1 METLPI
7 EVPKQGET
15 AEKLARFLAP
25 DDPVRLSPT
34 AFFRYVACP
43 LRFYFHSV
51 ARLEPDDEI
60 SEEVDAPM
68 FGTIVHAALQR
79 LYAPFV
85 GKTGYGEVLRA
96 LTRSS
101 EVEKAVV
108 AAINENYLQD
118 VEATVEDYSGNLLLV
133 KDIVIRYI
141 RGGVLPYDA
150 AHDDFTVEGL
160 EERIGQEFA
169 FESAGKSLRV
179 VFGGLADRIDRLPD
193 GTLRVVDYKTG
204 EPHLDFQGV
213 EALFRGEA
221 KQRQSNIL
229 QTLLYSMMLFHS
241 RGVDAE
247 PTLYYVRAMH
257 RDDYSSRLVDR
268 ELGRTGVRYSEYRE
282 PFERLLRE
290 TLAEMFDP
298 AIPFRQC
305 EDAEHTCRYCD
316 FREICKR

>member
-1 METLPI
+1 MAESDFTIGDI
-7 EVPKQGET
+7 ESAIDSCLRRNSDVPVT
-15 AEKLARFLAP
+15 A
-25 DDPVRLSPT
+25 
-34 AFFRYVACP
+34 
-43 LRFYFHSV
+43 
-51 ARLEPDDEI
+51 
-60 SEEVDAPM
+60 
-68 FGTIVHAALQR
+68 GT
-79 LYAPFV
+79 
-85 GKTGYGEVLRA
+85 
-96 LTRSS
+96 
-101 EVEKAVV
+101 
-108 AAINENYLQD
+108 
-118 VEATVEDYSGNLLLV
+118 
-133 KDIVIRYI
+133 VIRQL
-141 RGGVLPYDA
+141 GGRKTKA
-150 AHDDFTVEGL
+150 
-160 EERIGQEFA
+160 
-169 FESAGKSLRV
+169 
-179 VFGGLADRIDRLPD
+179 LADRIDRLPD

>member
-1 METLPI
+1 
-7 EVPKQGET
+7 
-15 AEKLARFLAP
+15 
-25 DDPVRLSPT
+25 
-34 AFFRYVACP
+34 
-43 LRFYFHSV
+43 
-51 ARLEPDDEI
+51 
-60 SEEVDAPM
+60 
-68 FGTIVHAALQR
+68 
-79 LYAPFV
+79 
-85 GKTGYGEVLRA
+85 
-96 LTRSS
+96 
-101 EVEKAVV
+101 
-108 AAINENYLQD
+108 
-118 VEATVEDYSGNLLLV
+118 
-133 KDIVIRYI
+133 
-141 RGGVLPYDA
+141 
-150 AHDDFTVEGL
+150 
-160 EERIGQEFA
+160 
-169 FESAGKSLRV
+169 
-179 VFGGLADRIDRLPD
+179 LADRIDRLPD